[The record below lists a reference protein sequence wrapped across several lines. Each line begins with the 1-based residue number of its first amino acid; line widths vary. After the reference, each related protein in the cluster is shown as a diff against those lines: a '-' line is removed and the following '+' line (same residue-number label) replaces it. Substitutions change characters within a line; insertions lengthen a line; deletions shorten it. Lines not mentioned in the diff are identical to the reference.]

1 MLAHCDSLAYFL
13 LSEFSLSDLQTPVPL
28 SIDDLVEIKETGLWD
43 ITALLLGRRI
53 RFRVQGRSM
62 LPLLDPQD
70 LVLVMPGSTVSVGD
84 LIVLRHPFKLDVT
97 LVKYVAFVNEHGS
110 VYVLGV
116 NLQESTDSR
125 TIGWILPKL
134 ILGRISSR
142 IRP

>member
-1 MLAHCDSLAYFL
+1 M
-13 LSEFSLSDLQTPVPL
+13 SDLQTPVPL